1 MRIKEDHPYHPLGR
15 ACRGTFFVSSATI
28 TMISALRMPTIKASA
43 AKRVRP
49 LPRSLSLVLI
59 HGS

>member
-1 MRIKEDHPYHPLGR
+1 MRIKEDHPYHP
-15 ACRGTFFVSSATI
+15 CRGTFFVSSTTI